1 MNGASAGAAF
11 GPYGAAIGGALG
23 AVTSIMQMS
32 DKEAQKTIEALK
44 ENSKAIEA
52 NTAMIETN
60 RERTL
65 GYDTGDLRR
74 RLLQLEKNRWNNGDY
89 KIDFHVSFIK
99 PFDDPVGKAMQDFYS
114 RNADKS
120 GYQQQLEDLK
130 EQKRIYQDM
139 YTTEESKK
147 NASGEALTE
156 YKQKIAELED
166 EILYFTEDLANELWG
181 IDFKGWSDQI
191 SDALWTAFENGEDAV
206 KAFRDTAND
215 IIAEVAK
222 KMMNIHLIEPAM
234 KNLETQLFGGVDSNG
249 NVVKG
254 AAYNEDTGMWNEDET
269 LRILGR
275 FFGKDG
281 EFAKVIQSSEAFYKM
296 AERVTGSDFSSDSEG
311 TSTGS
316 SIKGITEDTA
326 GLLASY
332 VNATRASTAN
342 IEHLSS
348 EYYPLF
354 FQTMT
359 AGNES
364 LRNIENHTA
373 AIMRSNDAIER
384 SNQAILDNING
395 LKNKAWRVPMA

>member
-1 MNGASAGAAF
+1 
-11 GPYGAAIGGALG
+11 
-23 AVTSIMQMS
+23 
-32 DKEAQKTIEALK
+32 
-44 ENSKAIEA
+44 
-52 NTAMIETN
+52 
-60 RERTL
+60 
-65 GYDTGDLRR
+65 
-74 RLLQLEKNRWNNGDY
+74 
-89 KIDFHVSFIK
+89 
-99 PFDDPVGKAMQDFYS
+99 
-114 RNADKS
+114 
-120 GYQQQLEDLK
+120 
-130 EQKRIYQDM
+130 
-139 YTTEESKK
+139 
-147 NASGEALTE
+147 
-156 YKQKIAELED
+156 
-166 EILYFTEDLANELWG
+166 
-181 IDFKGWSDQI
+181 
-191 SDALWTAFENGEDAV
+191 
-206 KAFRDTAND
+206 
-215 IIAEVAK
+215 
-222 KMMNIHLIEPAM
+222 M

-269 LRILGR
+269 LRILGK
-275 FFGKDG
+275 FLGKDC

-311 TSTGS
+311 SSTGS

>member
-1 MNGASAGAAF
+1 
-11 GPYGAAIGGALG
+11 
-23 AVTSIMQMS
+23 
-32 DKEAQKTIEALK
+32 
-44 ENSKAIEA
+44 
-52 NTAMIETN
+52 
-60 RERTL
+60 
-65 GYDTGDLRR
+65 
-74 RLLQLEKNRWNNGDY
+74 
-89 KIDFHVSFIK
+89 
-99 PFDDPVGKAMQDFYS
+99 MQDFYS

-130 EQKRIYQDM
+130 EQKRIYQNM

-275 FFGKDG
+275 FFGEDG

-296 AERVTGSDFSSDSEG
+296 AERVAGVDFSSNGESSMSG
-311 TSTGS
+311 T
-316 SIKGITEDTA
+316 IKGITEQTA
-326 GLLASY
+326 DLLASY
-332 VNATRASTAN
+332 VNATRASTAT
-342 IEHLSS
+342 IEHLSV
-348 EYYPLF
+348 EYFPLYY
-354 FQTMT
+354 QVLTN
-359 AGNES
+359 GNQS

-384 SNQAILDNING
+384 SNQAILDNFNG